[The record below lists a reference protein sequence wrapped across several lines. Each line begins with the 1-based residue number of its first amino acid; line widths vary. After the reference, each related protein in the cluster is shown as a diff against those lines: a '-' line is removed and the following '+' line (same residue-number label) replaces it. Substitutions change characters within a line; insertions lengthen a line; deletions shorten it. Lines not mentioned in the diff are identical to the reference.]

1 VVQSNEPVEVFG
13 YLQKKGRRLKAWHQ
27 RWFEIRGQHMY
38 YFKSNSKKQCLGE
51 IQLSICSQ
59 VRASDVA
66 SFGHPFEVV
75 TKERT
80 HILAA
85 RTTEDMEKWI
95 DAINKNMGPR
105 SGSSPKKANKV
116 KKWDSFKNAFH
127 IHRSVSPQRSNP
139 IPSVSVP
146 TEDTQVPVADV
157 VRNKSF
163 LDKFRRIKRDR
174 SNSAER
180 RTAELRDQEKRP
192 LSEDVSYSQNKQQL
206 VAALTDP
213 PVAVSVPNSPL
224 SRKKSSPVGGRKR
237 KSFSPGSQT
246 PGGDSSGG
254 LTPRSTP
261 ERSTPDPSPRH
272 TSTPM
277 TATKDMTPSPPK
289 VTLATPRPPVNNS
302 TKLSPHRETKKLP
315 TPPSPLASNETPIPE
330 IFTKPL
336 VWDEVKVLLDSTQD
350 SEHLFPEDSLFPRD
364 EPWMEKESPIDQL
377 REFLAVCP

>member
-1 VVQSNEPVEVFG
+1 
-13 YLQKKGRRLKAWHQ
+13 
-27 RWFEIRGQHMY
+27 
-38 YFKSNSKKQCLGE
+38 
-51 IQLSICSQ
+51 
-59 VRASDVA
+59 
-66 SFGHPFEVV
+66 
-75 TKERT
+75 
-80 HILAA
+80 
-85 RTTEDMEKWI
+85 MEKWI
-95 DAINKNMGPR
+95 DTINKKMGPRYDILCACCPLLCEYYTKFWELEYSEWLYAKSRVRNERVKCVSLCNDCCR

-116 KKWDSFKNAFH
+116 KKWDSFKNTFH

-139 IPSVSVP
+139 TPSAAVLT
-146 TEDTQVPVADV
+146 TEDTQVPMAD

-192 LSEDVSYSQNKQQL
+192 LSEVVSYSQNKHQL
-206 VAALTDP
+206 VAALADP

-246 PGGDSSGG
+246 PGGESSGG

-261 ERSTPDPSPRH
+261 ERSTPESSPPRH

-277 TATKDMTPSPPK
+277 TATKDVPPSPPK
-289 VTLATPRPPVNNS
+289 VAFATPQPPVNDS
-302 TKLSPHRETKKLP
+302 TKLSPPRKIKKLP
-315 TPPSPLASNETPIPE
+315 TPPSPLASDETPIPE

-350 SEHLFPEDSLFPRD
+350 SEPLFPEDSLPPRD